1 MIVKIPQQGLKKDS
15 GDQRVQNGDL
25 PMIKV
30 TDVAL
35 VAHVLPPLMGG
46 GCFETSSSSLGP
58 GKNLGRTSWPRVV
71 AQW

>member
-35 VAHVLPPLMGG
+35 VAHVLLK
-46 GCFETSSSSLGP
+46 E
-58 GKNLGRTSWPRVV
+58 RII
-71 AQW
+71 